1 MGSREIGYPFGMLKK
16 LGNEFSGAPMG
27 KDLNWRGSLYR
38 HLCFALY
45 DLEKDNN
52 SELLQEFG

>member
-1 MGSREIGYPFGMLKK
+1 MLKK

-45 DLEKDNN
+45 DLEKDIN